1 MDLVGTYRLISCKI
15 EWSDG
20 KVSLP
25 YGEAPEGLLVYT
37 RSGHMSGHLMR
48 RGVPA
53 FKGGARAGSPEEI
66 DAAFRGYLGYFGTYT
81 VDQDA
86 GAVTHHVAG
95 SWYPNWIGTDQIR
108 YIRWDS
114 GDLVLATGPRQVGA
128 RTKRS
133 FLVWRR
139 VNDS

>member
-53 FKGGARAGSPEEI
+53 FKGGARAGSPAEI

-86 GAVTHHVAG
+86 G
-95 SWYPNWIGTDQIR
+95 
-108 YIRWDS
+108 
-114 GDLVLATGPRQVGA
+114 DLVLATGPRKAGA
-128 RTKRS
+128 RTQRS